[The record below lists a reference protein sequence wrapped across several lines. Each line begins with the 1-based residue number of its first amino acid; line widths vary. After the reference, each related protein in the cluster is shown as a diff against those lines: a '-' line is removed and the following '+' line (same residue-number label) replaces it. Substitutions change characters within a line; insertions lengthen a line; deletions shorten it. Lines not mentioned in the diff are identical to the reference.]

1 MLHPQPRSNIWAAF
15 KEMLM
20 ELSDGVSWTGWL
32 ARFLREMAYGDGG
45 GRQKSHETSDNKL
58 RKESG
63 LSLYGIPHRQIKS
76 HLRSS
81 LGQSFLCDVIHTF
94 PKEVTIPGQMFKQL
108 ADKVQWNENPCW
120 DVNSYLSL
128 CQEH

>member
-1 MLHPQPRSNIWAAF
+1 MNRLASQVSQRNGLRRWGWQAEISWDFWQQVEKGVRGLIIWN
-15 KEMLM
+15 
-20 ELSDGVSWTGWL
+20 STQTD
-32 ARFLREMAYGDGG
+32 
-45 GRQKSHETSDNKL
+45 
-58 RKESG
+58 
-63 LSLYGIPHRQIKS
+63 KS

-108 ADKVQWNENPCW
+108 ADKVRWNENPCW